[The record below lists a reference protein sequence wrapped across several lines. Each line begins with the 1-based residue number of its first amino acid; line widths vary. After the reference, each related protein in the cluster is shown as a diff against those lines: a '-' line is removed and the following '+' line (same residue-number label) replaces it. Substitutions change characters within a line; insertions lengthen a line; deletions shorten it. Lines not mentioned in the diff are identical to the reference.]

1 MAERASLFPRTHSL
15 PEVAKLQKLFS
26 TFPDGLPGF
35 GLILLRFAIGLRL
48 AIQGAYTIGTHS
60 GAPIGA
66 WAIGLVAILVG
77 AALVIGFLTPLA
89 GVSSAIINSA
99 IGISLIVGSGAVP
112 HDKAW
117 TEIDLVVISIAV
129 VLLGPGAFSL
139 DAHLFGRREIIIPK
153 DPPLS
158 RP

>member
-1 MAERASLFPRTHSL
+1 M
-15 PEVAKLQKLFS
+15 VKLQKLFS

-35 GLILLRFAIGLRL
+35 GLILLRVAVGLRL
-48 AIQGAYTIGTHS
+48 AIQGAYTIGTPNS
-60 GAPIGA
+60 APIRA
-66 WAIGLVAILVG
+66 WAIGLVAIFVG
-77 AALVIGFLTPLA
+77 AALLIGFLTPLA
-89 GVSSAIINSA
+89 GVSSAIVNST
-99 IGISLIVGSGAVP
+99 IGVSLIVGSGALP

-117 TEIDLVVISIAV
+117 SEIDLVVMSIAIV
-129 VLLGPGAFSL
+129 VLGPGAFSL